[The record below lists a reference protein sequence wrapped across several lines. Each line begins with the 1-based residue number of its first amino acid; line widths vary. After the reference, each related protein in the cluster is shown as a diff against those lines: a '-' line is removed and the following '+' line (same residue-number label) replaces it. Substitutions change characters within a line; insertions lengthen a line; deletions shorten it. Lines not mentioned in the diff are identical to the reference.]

1 MNYDFSNLTKA
12 YDAIL
17 EKSEDENAKN
27 SLETQIKEIEKL
39 SNEDNEKIKEQESKI
54 NELAKLNNDLFLK
67 QATQQPQKETE
78 EKEDKKLSYDDL
90 KFD

>member
-12 YDAIL
+12 FDAIL
-17 EKSEDENAKN
+17 ENSEDENAKN

-67 QATQQPQKETE
+67 QATQQPQKETGKKE
-78 EKEDKKLSYDDL
+78 EKKLSYDDL

>member
-17 EKSEDENAKN
+17 ENSEDENAKN

-67 QATQQPQKETE
+67 QATQQPQKKTE

>member
-12 YDAIL
+12 FDAIF
-17 EKSEDENAKN
+17 ENSEDENAKN
-27 SLETQIKEIEKL
+27 SLQTQLEEIEKL

-67 QATQQPQKETE
+67 QATQQPQKEKG